1 MGRGPGSLT
10 WVPRHTCTK
19 DTALLLGLRARGFLL
34 TATGTPA
41 TRDRDQAMVAPP
53 LMDLME
59 VTVPDLEA
67 LEASTLVTLHH
78 RASIRQLRVG
88 MVPVVPLVPLSR
100 EVLLLRQASQA
111 GHP

>member
-1 MGRGPGSLT
+1 MDQVPASLT

-19 DTALLLGLRARGFLL
+19 DTAHLLLDLRAREFLL

-41 TRDRDQAMVAPP
+41 TRDRDQAMVAPH

-59 VTVPDLEA
+59 VTAPGLEDLEA
-67 LEASTLVTLHH
+67 SIQAILHH
-78 RASIRQLRVG
+78 RASTRQLRVG
-88 MVPVVPLVPLSR
+88 MVPVVPLVK
-100 EVLLLRQASQA
+100 EVPLLLQASPA